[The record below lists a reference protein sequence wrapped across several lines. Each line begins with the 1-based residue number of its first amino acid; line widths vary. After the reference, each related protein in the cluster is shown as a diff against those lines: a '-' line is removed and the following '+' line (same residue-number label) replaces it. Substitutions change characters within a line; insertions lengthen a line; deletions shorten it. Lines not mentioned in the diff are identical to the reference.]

1 MLFNAA
7 SDKFLKTRDS
17 HYKGAE
23 NSGASVVIA
32 SGKGKSIATCE
43 IDPPSDASPS
53 TGLRKRPIS
62 KRPNNKTLYLGSA
75 YNTRTTILK
84 LKFTR
89 TGLEPTQAKGS
100 NGRAKHG
107 TCSLWSTCLD
117 NHYAEDHPTKSSR
130 RTNSLNDLSR
140 DETHYPIPLIFPP
153 KELRDAGAGPSFCE
167 KLWKGLEPS

>member
-1 MLFNAA
+1 MVPGQAEEWKTVAFPRWKKGQVNPKGKEQITKSHPIKVMLFNAA

-89 TGLEPTQAKGS
+89 TGLEPTQAKGKNYPAKL
-100 NGRAKHG
+100 NGF
-107 TCSLWSTCLD
+107 SFF
-117 NHYAEDHPTKSSR
+117 
-130 RTNSLNDLSR
+130 
-140 DETHYPIPLIFPP
+140 YP
-153 KELRDAGAGPSFCE
+153 
-167 KLWKGLEPS
+167 